1 MHGPHHFLL
10 QICVI
15 QRGIRFQVEL
25 LTSSARGY
33 VLEIYQSHFVLPDL
47 GPIGEFSSFAHILSH
62 HKSAVAV
69 NNPYDNELA
78 PLNRC

>member
-1 MHGPHHFLL
+1 MIFIYRLATACMTHRYEICSVMYEWYV

-25 LTSSARGY
+25 LSSSAKGY

-47 GPIGEFSSFAHILSH
+47 GPIGKDWF
-62 HKSAVAV
+62 
-69 NNPYDNELA
+69 NNY
-78 PLNRC
+78 